1 MEIHV
6 LISPSDAYVPIQKPN
21 YSSLH
26 TAPNLTSSNK
36 VQQDYDL
43 FYFILKN
50 SLLFNSWPSISSFI
64 FENEAA
70 QKERQKKKESRK
82 RKMATGGIKEVG
94 GSANSL
100 EIESLARFAVDDYNK
115 KQVRFFC
122 FL

>member
-1 MEIHV
+1 
-6 LISPSDAYVPIQKPN
+6 LRTKQRRKRD
-21 YSSLH
+21 
-26 TAPNLTSSNK
+26 
-36 VQQDYDL
+36 
-43 FYFILKN
+43 
-50 SLLFNSWPSISSFI
+50 
-64 FENEAA
+64 
-70 QKERQKKKESRK
+70 KKKESRK

>member
-1 MEIHV
+1 
-6 LISPSDAYVPIQKPN
+6 LRTKQRRKRDK
-21 YSSLH
+21 
-26 TAPNLTSSNK
+26 
-36 VQQDYDL
+36 
-43 FYFILKN
+43 
-50 SLLFNSWPSISSFI
+50 
-64 FENEAA
+64 
-70 QKERQKKKESRK
+70 KKKESRK